1 MVFIE
6 YIPGNSFFHR
16 ADVRSKIVWLLF
28 VVISGTIFNSPVVL
42 AVLLLFVF
50 IVGLSSAIPYRRI
63 WTLLKPLLP
72 LILFI
77 IAFTGFTGPAV
88 KTNEIIFQVLGARFT
103 TVGVELG
110 ITFVLRL
117 FLMVISLSIVTLTT
131 PLEGF
136 FGLLTFLR
144 APFELAFAVA
154 TAIRFVPTLES
165 ETYTILDAQRV
176 RGIELE
182 KMGFVNGMKAQISVM
197 IPMIIG
203 GIRKSESL
211 TQAMLARG
219 FGASKK
225 RTTTYEL
232 KMKASDYATC
242 TCLIV
247 LFAIAIYMRLLGYG
261 IL

>member
-1 MVFIE
+1 VVFIE
-6 YIPGNSFFHR
+6 YIPGNSYFHR
-16 ADVRSKIVWLLF
+16 ADVRSKVVWLLF
-28 VVISGTIFNSPVVL
+28 VVISSIMFNSPVVL

-50 IVGLSSAIPYRRI
+50 VVGLSSEIPYRRI

-72 LILFI
+72 LILFVI
-77 IAFTGFTGPAV
+77 VFTGFTGPTV
-88 KTNEIIFQVLGARFT
+88 KTSEIIFQVFGASFT

-117 FLMVISLSIVTLTT
+117 FIMVISLSIVTLTT

-136 FGLLTFLR
+136 FGLLTFLK
-144 APFELAFAVA
+144 APFELAFALA
-154 TAIRFVPTLES
+154 TGIRFVPTLEN
-165 ETYTILDAQRV
+165 EIHTILDAQKVRGVELEKISFV
-176 RGIELE
+176 RGI
-182 KMGFVNGMKAQISVM
+182 KAQISLM

-203 GIRKSESL
+203 GIRRSESL

-225 RTTTYEL
+225 RTTIYQL

-242 TCLIV
+242 TCLVI
-247 LFAIAIYMRLLGYG
+247 LFAVVIYLRLLGYG